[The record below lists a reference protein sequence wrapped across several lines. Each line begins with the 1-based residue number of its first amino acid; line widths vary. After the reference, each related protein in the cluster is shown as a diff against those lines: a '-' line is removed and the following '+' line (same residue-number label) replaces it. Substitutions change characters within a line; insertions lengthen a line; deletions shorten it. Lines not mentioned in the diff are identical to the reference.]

1 MTNLT
6 AVVYVLQLLWLGP
19 DPLHEQPTFGLQLF
33 ASREA
38 CEQRKASLVA
48 AFESV
53 NYAPDRYW
61 LSECAAE
68 PRVEQ

>member
-6 AVVYVLQLLWLGP
+6 AIVYTLQLLWLGP
-19 DPLHEQPTFGLQLF
+19 DPSVPQPTFGLQLF
-33 ASREA
+33 TTREA

-53 NYAPDRYW
+53 AYPHDHYW

-68 PRVEQ
+68 PGVEQ